1 MDDEKSRLIDSLA
14 EAISN
19 NPQAEAV
26 FNALIPDDN
35 EETKESH
42 EESSD
47 KTSQNALDVSALFK
61 MQSILSAFKSGG
73 DDDRSRLLSAIR
85 PFLSEERKPHVDSA
99 IKLLKI
105 ASIIKIAGELDLFK
119 DFKL

>member
-19 NPQAEAV
+19 NPQAAAM
-26 FNALIPDDN
+26 FNALLPDDDN
-35 EETKESH
+35 KTEERTEDT
-42 EESSD
+42 SD
-47 KTSQNALDVSALFK
+47 QNSATALDVSAIFK
-61 MQSILSAFKSGG
+61 MQSILSAFKSTGE
-73 DDDRSRLLSAIR
+73 DDRSRLLSAIR

-105 ASIIKIAGELDLFK
+105 VSIIKLAGELDLFK

>member
-19 NPQAEAV
+19 NPQATAM

-35 EETKESH
+35 DETEANKRENSDNN
-42 EESSD
+42 SSN
-47 KTSQNALDVSALFK
+47 TLDVSAIFK
-61 MQSILSAFKSGG
+61 MQSILSAFKSTN
-73 DDDRSRLLSAIR
+73 DDDRSRLLTAIR

-105 ASIIKIAGELDLFK
+105 ASIIKLAGELDLFK

>member
-26 FNALIPDDN
+26 FNALIPDEPELKD
-35 EETKESH
+35 ETKKEAPKENSPDVPDI
-42 EESSD
+42 SS
-47 KTSQNALDVSALFK
+47 LIK
-61 MQSILSAFKSGG
+61 MQSILSAFKSAG
-73 DDDRSRLLSAIR
+73 DDDRSRLLFAIK
-85 PFLSEERKPHVDSA
+85 PFLSEDARPHVDSA
-99 IKLLKI
+99 VKLLKVI
-105 ASIIKIAGELDLFK
+105 SLLKLAGELDLFK

>member
-19 NPQAEAV
+19 NPQASAM
-26 FNALIPDDN
+26 FNALLPDDN
-35 EETKESH
+35 NET
-42 EESSD
+42 EESEEENPYKNS
-47 KTSQNALDVSALFK
+47 TNALDVSALFK
-61 MQSILSAFKSGG
+61 MQSILSAFKSTG

-105 ASIIKIAGELDLFK
+105 ASIIKLAGELDLFK